1 MANPSARSIAPAPTL
16 SSGSPSNLRVRS
28 SRRTAESRYL
38 PHPRVAPAGRS
49 PAASRTRRRTAP
61 GSPLLSV
68 GVPPVLPSSTSPL
81 LPTILT
87 PSRCAPRST
96 GEAVL
101 GTPQSLALHTASYT
115 GWVFR
120 STYSSANL
128 RDRAKY
134 DGARIRFH
142 ATFLPPM
149 LQIQVQEEIV
159 EPTSRNE
166 VRFLRSR
173 HLQLGEADWLICSQ
187 AARRTACREPEAT
200 KERL

>member
-1 MANPSARSIAPAPTL
+1 M
-16 SSGSPSNLRVRS
+16 
-28 SRRTAESRYL
+28 
-38 PHPRVAPAGRS
+38 
-49 PAASRTRRRTAP
+49 
-61 GSPLLSV
+61 
-68 GVPPVLPSSTSPL
+68 
-81 LPTILT
+81 LPTVVC
-87 PSRCAPRST
+87 RCAP
-96 GEAVL
+96 GVAVEYESPVTHDTHPIPL
-101 GTPQSLALHTASYT
+101 CSEINRRGCTREPQSLAMHTASYT

-120 STYSSANL
+120 STSSSANL
-128 RDRAKY
+128 RARAKY

-187 AARRTACREPEAT
+187 AARSTACREPEAT
-200 KERL
+200 KE

>member
-1 MANPSARSIAPAPTL
+1 MSVAWDLGGGMAFSTHGSTSGSERTSGSVADFTSGFAAADSIGRSRKAATATTMANPSARSIAPAPTL

-101 GTPQSLALHTASYT
+101 GNPQSLALHTASYT

-128 RDRAKY
+128 RGRAKY
-134 DGARIRFH
+134 DRARIRFH
-142 ATFLPPM
+142 ATF
-149 LQIQVQEEIV
+149 
-159 EPTSRNE
+159 
-166 VRFLRSR
+166 
-173 HLQLGEADWLICSQ
+173 
-187 AARRTACREPEAT
+187 
-200 KERL
+200 

>member
-28 SRRTAESRYL
+28 SRRTAELRY
-38 PHPRVAPAGRS
+38 R
-49 PAASRTRRRTAP
+49 PAATRTRRRTAP

-81 LPTILT
+81 LPTIFT

-101 GTPQSLALHTASYT
+101 GNPQSLAMYTASYT

-120 STYSSANL
+120 STSSSANL

-187 AARRTACREPEAT
+187 AARSTACREPGAT
-200 KERL
+200 KE